1 MCRFFLQHFHAFP
14 SISFNYTVFV
24 CFLVVWSDSFL
35 HTKIP
40 HRNSIQENVS
50 GLRSNHEYIGFTLPN
65 QLKDEVIG
73 WFPLQPGA
81 KFHRTIWLV
90 GLIRCF
96 FLAWRAYLEG
106 VPQLNKHPINPTILQ
121 VKSSGVGYEFR
132 SEQLYVGFSNLWLFY
147 FGRPKSFQLAEGTN
161 KKHPPPQLSQP
172 HFLGAT
178 TEKTPLK
185 HNGPFT

>member
-81 KFHRTIWLV
+81 KLHRTIWVV

-106 VPQLNKHPINPTILQ
+106 VPQLNKHPINPTILIHFARWSPQ
-121 VKSSGVGYEFR
+121 ELDMNFDRSSCMLGFPT
-132 SEQLYVGFSNLWLFY
+132 SGFSTLEGQRASNLLKA
-147 FGRPKSFQLAEGTN
+147 PTKNIL
-161 KKHPPPQLSQP
+161 P
-172 HFLGAT
+172 HDFLNRT
-178 TEKTPLK
+178 
-185 HNGPFT
+185 F

>member
-50 GLRSNHEYIGFTLPN
+50 GLKSNHEYIGFTLPN

-73 WFPLQPGA
+73 WFALQPGGY

-106 VPQLNKHPINPTILQ
+106 VPQLNKHPINPTILIHFAGEVPRSWIWISIGAAVCWVFQ
-121 VKSSGVGYEFR
+121 PLAFLLWKAKELPTCWRHQPKTSSPTTFSTALSR
-132 SEQLYVGFSNLWLFY
+132 SYN
-147 FGRPKSFQLAEGTN
+147 RKN
-161 KKHPPPQLSQP
+161 
-172 HFLGAT
+172 T
-178 TEKTPLK
+178 TET
-185 HNGPFT
+185 